1 MSEVAGFAQV
11 QAGRFSVRWT
21 KRVANLGQPPGYA
34 VFDRGRPITIPFETK
49 EEAER
54 HKHGI
59 AAIYERF
66 GW

>member
-1 MSEVAGFAQV
+1 MSEVAEFAQV

-34 VFDRGRPITIPFETK
+34 VFDRGRPITIPFESK
-49 EEAER
+49 EEAEQ
-54 HKHGI
+54 HKAGI
-59 AAIYERF
+59 ARLYERF